1 MQTSI
6 NYQITSN
13 IEIREKLDIYRSCSG
28 FQEFIEEIEIVRFF
42 LDIQKKFLQNA
53 KQIQIL
59 IIRESLSRCETKITI
74 L

>member
-1 MQTSI
+1 M
-6 NYQITSN
+6 
-13 IEIREKLDIYRSCSG
+13 REKLDIYRSFSG

-42 LDIQKKFLQNA
+42 LDIQKKFLQTA

>member
-1 MQTSI
+1 LF
-6 NYQITSN
+6 
-13 IEIREKLDIYRSCSG
+13 RVPGK
-28 FQEFIEEIEIVRFF
+28 IEEIEIVRFF

-59 IIRESLSRCETKITI
+59 IIRESLSRYETKITI

>member
-28 FQEFIEEIEIVRFF
+28 FQKIIEEIEIVRFF
-42 LDIQKKFLQNA
+42 LDIQKNSCKMQNKYRFL
-53 KQIQIL
+53 
-59 IIRESLSRCETKITI
+59 SLENHYRDVKPK
-74 L
+74 